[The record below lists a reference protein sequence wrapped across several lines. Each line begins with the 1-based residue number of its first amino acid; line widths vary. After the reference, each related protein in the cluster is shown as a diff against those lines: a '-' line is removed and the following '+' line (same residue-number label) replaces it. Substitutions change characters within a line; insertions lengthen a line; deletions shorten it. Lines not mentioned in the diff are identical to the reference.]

1 MRRKVSSIQNGLG
14 VLDYE
19 SLTAI
24 QEMLED
30 GVQPESD
37 EQMIITEVFLNYENP
52 FVKELSLSLS
62 ALEQCERAL
71 RQEIGRRDDDL
82 RNSADYDKAINFLEV
97 ACGSTLDPDW
107 QNLERTLKSS
117 FSEPLAEVAI
127 EDAKV
132 FDDPEKE
139 PAFF

>member
-1 MRRKVSSIQNGLG
+1 M
-14 VLDYE
+14 
-19 SLTAI
+19 T
-24 QEMLED
+24 
-30 GVQPESD
+30 
-37 EQMIITEVFLNYENP
+37 ITEMFPNYENP

-71 RQEIGRRDDDL
+71 RQEIDQRDDDL

-97 ACGSTLDPDW
+97 ASGSTLDPDW

-117 FSEPLAEVAI
+117 FSERLAEVAI

-132 FDDPEKE
+132 FDDAEKE